1 MPVTTSLAEDSPV
14 SKNKFP
20 SWWSEVRATWRAL
33 MKRFGVI
40 AGLIVAFNAVGLLI
54 QLAFFGTLTF
64 SVFLDNL
71 VSGTGVNAFEV
82 IPLLLTLSSA
92 SMVVAIPVMALSLL
106 MQVWYQSALVCA
118 TALNPQGKQKIIT
131 AVKQGLRIYLK
142 ILALLVGLF
151 LAITAVYFLL
161 VLVATIMQRYTGAWG
176 TAGLSWMNRALLLIF
191 TLATLILAALFGFA
205 NFSVAEGERSPFAAL
220 KNSFALFKK
229 FFWDLL
235 WRTVVFALL
244 LYVFNALI
252 GSINIA
258 QIPINWQAIVTLFYI
273 PFSLLFLC
281 ELYKDTTHLTQ

>member
-1 MPVTTSLAEDSPV
+1 MTTKTAEKSTPRLKTHYRETV
-14 SKNKFP
+14 VP
-20 SWWSEVRATWRAL
+20 EL

-40 AGLIVAFNAVGLLI
+40 AGLIVAFNAVGLFI

-106 MQVWYQSALVCA
+106 IQVWYQSALVCA
-118 TALNPQGKQKIIT
+118 TALNPQGKQKIIA
-131 AVKQGLRIYLK
+131 AVKRGLRIYLR

-176 TAGLSWMNRALLLIF
+176 TAGLSWTNRALLLIF

-220 KNSFALFKK
+220 KSSIALFRKY
-229 FFWDLL
+229 FWDLL

-252 GSINIA
+252 GSLNIA
-258 QIPINWQAIVTLFYI
+258 QIPVNWQAIVTLFYI
-273 PFSLLFLC
+273 PFSLLFLY

>member
-1 MPVTTSLAEDSPV
+1 MPATTSPIEASPI

-33 MKRFGVI
+33 IKHLGVI
-40 AGLIVAFNAVGLLI
+40 AGLIVVFNAAGLLI

-71 VSGTGVNAFEV
+71 ASGTGVNAFEV

-118 TALNPQGKQKIIT
+118 TALNPQGKQKIVA

-142 ILALLVGLF
+142 ILALLIGLF

-161 VLVATIMQRYTGAWG
+161 VLIASVMQRYTGAWG

-220 KNSFALFKK
+220 KSSIALFRKY
-229 FFWDLL
+229 FWDLL

-252 GSINIA
+252 GSLNIA
-258 QIPINWQAIVTLFYI
+258 QIPVNWQAIVTLFYI
-273 PFSLLFLC
+273 PFSLLFLY